1 MMMNL
6 DDWIDGQPVDQWT
19 RKAISKLVEGANDP
33 RDHVQR
39 IAHQLCIADLLE
51 VGWDEWTLWTADEIV
66 ANVRAVANEFTE
78 EVVNDTIAGIE
89 LDIMLFDMVENH
101 DDEVNVGRAIEALR
115 TGMLEMMEVAES
127 YIVLH
132 NMLVEFWDLP
142 D

>member
-6 DDWIDGQPVDQWT
+6 DDWTDGYTVDEHT
-19 RKAISKLVEGANDP
+19 RKAISRLVEGANDP
-33 RDHVQR
+33 SDHVQR

-51 VGWDEWTLWTADEIV
+51 VGWDEWTLWTGDEIV

-89 LDIMLFDMVENH
+89 LDEMLFDMVENH
-101 DDEVNVGRAIEALR
+101 EDEVDVGRAIEALR
-115 TGMLEMMEVAES
+115 TGMLEMMEVAEA

-132 NMLVEFWDLP
+132 NLLIDFWDLP
-142 D
+142 E